1 MSNVDRALR
10 ILRSRRGLSQRELAK
25 AAGLTSLT
33 IARIE
38 SGRSSATD
46 RTLQMV
52 AGVLDTTVEGI
63 LQLAIDLSKPE
74 A

>member
-10 ILRSRRGLSQRELAK
+10 ILRTRRGLSQRELAK

-52 AGVLDTTVEGI
+52 AEVLDTTVEGI

>member
-1 MSNVDRALR
+1 MNNVDRALR
-10 ILRSRRGLSQRELAK
+10 ILRTRRGLSQRELAK